1 MTAPL
6 LELEQVR
13 CCVDETTLLDNVS
26 LCTSSRRVGVSGRTA
41 GVAAL
46 LEGKAQLCAGQVKVL
61 GEPLEA
67 ARRKRLFGCAALVDQ
82 IPPKWTVR
90 QVLEIS
96 AQIAGYSP
104 SDGRVRAKT
113 VLDHVEQPLLLKRI
127 WSRCTPVELA
137 IVALALGLIAEPA
150 LLFVR
155 LPLGELRLPEIL
167 RYGPALA
174 RAVAGLDVIAELRT
188 PPALPEELSWVS
200 GLDSMTYVF
209 ESGPSVS
216 QGALPRN
223 RIRYL
228 LRAEGDAARASA
240 ALYAAGFSPILINT
254 PNNQNLGQLTCL
266 VDIDRGVDGTV
277 DTGPL
282 LDSVVGSELDVLEL
296 TPVASVPIGK

>member
-1 MTAPL
+1 
-6 LELEQVR
+6 
-13 CCVDETTLLDNVS
+13 
-26 LCTSSRRVGVSGRTA
+26 
-41 GVAAL
+41 
-46 LEGKAQLCAGQVKVL
+46 
-61 GEPLEA
+61 
-67 ARRKRLFGCAALVDQ
+67 
-82 IPPKWTVR
+82 
-90 QVLEIS
+90 
-96 AQIAGYSP
+96 
-104 SDGRVRAKT
+104 
-113 VLDHVEQPLLLKRI
+113 
-127 WSRCTPVELA
+127 
-137 IVALALGLIAEPA
+137 
-150 LLFVR
+150 
-155 LPLGELRLPEIL
+155 
-167 RYGPALA
+167 
-174 RAVAGLDVIAELRT
+174 
-188 PPALPEELSWVS
+188 
-200 GLDSMTYVF
+200 MTYVF